1 MLKQITLQAHLV
13 QGLIP
18 KDVMMDSFQ
27 WERRLYEIG
36 CNLESFWR
44 YAPET
49 KTACIRE
56 QARIKRYAD
65 GKGKRPF

>member
-18 KDVMMDSFQ
+18 KDVVMDSFQ
-27 WERRLYEIG
+27 RERRLYEIG

-49 KTACIRE
+49 KPPRIRE
-56 QARIKRYAD
+56 QARIKRYA
-65 GKGKRPF
+65 GGEG